1 MPRTGVFQYLSIDRV
16 RYGAP
21 FDEAVAAESELVG
34 AERVFVLASGTLVRE
49 TDCID
54 RLQTALG
61 GKYAGLYDKVGAHTP
76 RHAVVGAANM
86 ARDAGADLIVTLG
99 GGSVTDG
106 GKMIVLC
113 LANNVHDPVELD
125 CFFTRIADD
134 GTAEQPPLAEPD
146 IRMISV
152 PTTLS
157 AGEFNYTAG
166 CTDTVREMKQ
176 LFRHRRLA
184 PQAIVLDPA
193 VTMHTPEWLWLST
206 GVRAVDHAV
215 EDLCSRDAHPFV
227 DGTATHALKL
237 LGRGLPRVKADPT
250 DLEARLD
257 CQTGAWLSMNG
268 ALAGVTKGASHGI
281 GHVLG
286 GTAKVPHGHTSCV
299 MLPSVLR
306 YNEPV
311 NAEQQEMVSAALD
324 RTGDKAADAVS
335 NLIANLNQP
344 ATLRA
349 VGVRQEQLDTIARNA
364 MHDRWIHTNPRTI
377 TSPDQVR
384 EILDMAW

>member
-1 MPRTGVFQYLSIDRV
+1 MPQSGVFQYLSIDRV

-21 FDEAVAAESELVG
+21 FDEAVASETAQVD
-34 AERVFVLASGTLVRE
+34 AKRVFVLASGTLVRE

-54 RLQTALG
+54 RLRASLG
-61 GKYAGLYDKVGAHTP
+61 ERFVGLYDKVGAHTP
-76 RHAVVGAANM
+76 RDGVVEAANL
-86 ARDAGADLIVTLG
+86 ARQSDADLIVTLG

-113 LANNVHDPVELD
+113 LANDVRDPTELD
-125 CFFTRIADD
+125 RYFTRISND
-134 GTAEQPPLAEPD
+134 GSTEQPQLAEPNV
-146 IRMISV
+146 RMICV

-157 AGEFNYTAG
+157 AGEFNFTAG
-166 CTDTVREMKQ
+166 CTDTAREVKQ
-176 LFRHRRLA
+176 LFRHQRHA
-184 PQAIVLDPA
+184 PQCIVLDPA
-193 VTMHTPEWLWLST
+193 ITLHTPEWLFLST

-237 LGRGLPRVKADPT
+237 LGRGLPRVTADPA

-286 GTAKVPHGHTSCV
+286 GTANVPHGHTSCV
-299 MLPSVLR
+299 MLPNVLR
-306 YNEPV
+306 YNSAV
-311 NAEQQEMVSAALD
+311 NTDQQDAVSAALGRAGEAAAVAVGD
-324 RTGDKAADAVS
+324 LITG
-335 NLIANLNQP
+335 LGQP
-344 ATLRA
+344 GTLRA
-349 VGVRQEQLDTIARNA
+349 VGVKSEQLDIIARNA
-364 MHDRWIHTNPRTI
+364 MHDRWIHTNPRPI

>member
-1 MPRTGVFQYLSIDRV
+1 
-16 RYGAP
+16 
-21 FDEAVAAESELVG
+21 
-34 AERVFVLASGTLVRE
+34 
-49 TDCID
+49 
-54 RLQTALG
+54 
-61 GKYAGLYDKVGAHTP
+61 
-76 RHAVVGAANM
+76 
-86 ARDAGADLIVTLG
+86 
-99 GGSVTDG
+99 
-106 GKMIVLC
+106 MIVLC

-324 RTGDKAADAVS
+324 RTGDKAADAVG